1 MISYKYNALLQPITV
16 SKLEAEFK
24 KKLRAEEELEW
35 LVLMYISQ
43 QLISFKSPGK
53 GIDLEGVTAALK
65 LLGVELTADGR
76 GENEARF
83 DREKAA
89 IEWHGYTYANGKKL
103 SKIITTVT
111 SFGTEQKEK
120 PLYTEKK
127 TRHRKA
133 YSELSP
139 ELKKKLKKR
148 YNWH

>member
-1 MISYKYNALLQPITV
+1 MISYKYNALLKPITV

-24 KKLRAEEELEW
+24 KKIRAEKELEW

-53 GIDLEGVTAALK
+53 GIDLEGVSAALK
-65 LLGVELTADGR
+65 LLGVELTAYGR

-89 IEWHGYTYANGKKL
+89 VEWYSYIYANGKKL
-103 SKIITTVT
+103 SKIVTTVT

-127 TRHRKA
+127 PRHRKA